1 WFLLLLQSTD
11 KPSFSSL
18 TIPLQSPFDVV
29 VSSEVVF
36 IMNSLD
42 HSSLNDIDHLGEHSN
57 HTQGLLQIGKW
68 KIAPQ
73 YVIGGGVG
81 LLAIVIVLAGFAF
94 WFLSFRMRRREEN
107 ETEKVKQR
115 ARDDF
120 ESKKQSTPSAKKK
133 LADKEAEKKR
143 EADKKKTKTV
153 PSSNSIDS
161 VNSETIAQFE
171 TRVRDTFSPEKIL
184 EEIRE
189 ETSPNPERK
198 GDTVSQVSF
207 DQLNRNDSKVNM
219 FKENEDADTNQPA
232 LGKGINLE
240 EKIT

>member
-1 WFLLLLQSTD
+1 N
-11 KPSFSSL
+11 
-18 TIPLQSPFDVV
+18 I
-29 VSSEVVF
+29 
-36 IMNSLD
+36 D
-42 HSSLNDIDHLGEHSN
+42 HSSFHDSLVDHSLNN

-73 YVIGGGVG
+73 YVVGGGVAVLIVVI
-81 LLAIVIVLAGFAF
+81 LLGGFLF
-94 WFLSFRMRRREEN
+94 WFLSFRMRRREVN

-120 ESKKQSTPSAKKK
+120 ESKKQGTPSAKKK
-133 LADKEAEKKR
+133 LADKEAEKKK
-143 EADKKKTKTV
+143 EADKKKTKT
-153 PSSNSIDS
+153 PIISQSTLDS
-161 VNSETIAQFE
+161 MNPETIAQFE
-171 TRVRDTFSPEKIL
+171 TRVRDTFSPERVL

-189 ETSPNPERK
+189 EASPNPERK

-219 FKENEDADTNQPA
+219 FKENAEDSDTNQPA

>member
-1 WFLLLLQSTD
+1 MIIWEIILIILKDFFKL
-11 KPSFSSL
+11 
-18 TIPLQSPFDVV
+18 
-29 VSSEVVF
+29 E
-36 IMNSLD
+36 N
-42 HSSLNDIDHLGEHSN
+42 
-57 HTQGLLQIGKW
+57 GKL
-68 KIAPQ
+68 PH
-73 YVIGGGVG
+73 
-81 LLAIVIVLAGFAF
+81 
-94 WFLSFRMRRREEN
+94 RMRRREEN

-133 LADKEAEKKR
+133 LADKEAEKKK
-143 EADKKKTKTV
+143 EADKRKKT
-153 PSSNSIDS
+153 PIQSNSIDS

-171 TRVRDTFSPEKIL
+171 TRVRDTFSPERIL

-189 ETSPNPERK
+189 EACSPIGEKK

-219 FKENEDADTNQPA
+219 YKENEDSDTNQPA
-232 LGKGINLE
+232 LGKGINVE